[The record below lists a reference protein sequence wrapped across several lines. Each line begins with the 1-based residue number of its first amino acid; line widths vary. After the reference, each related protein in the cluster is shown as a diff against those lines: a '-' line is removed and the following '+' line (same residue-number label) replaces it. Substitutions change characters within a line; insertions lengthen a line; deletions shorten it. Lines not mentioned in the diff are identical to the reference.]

1 MFVKLSRIYEK
12 DTNGESSKNKFINFF
27 VILSDVNECEDNDLN
42 YCGNKLDCENTDG
55 GYICNKRKSKSKM
68 VIIGMSL
75 YLLNYQNKYKTKNTN
90 HIVT

>member
-1 MFVKLSRIYEK
+1 MFVKLSRINEK

-27 VILSDVNECEDNDLN
+27 VVLSDINECEDNDLN
-42 YCGNKLDCENTDG
+42 HCGNKLDCENTDG
-55 GYICNKRKSKSKM
+55 GYICNKRKSKSKK

>member
-1 MFVKLSRIYEK
+1 MVRAPKICLLIL
-12 DTNGESSKNKFINFF
+12 F
-27 VILSDVNECEDNDLN
+27 VILSDINECEDNDLN